1 MSITVDSRLK
11 QDKLAHPAATVGKFA
26 RQDRLLTP
34 ADYKYVFDQAIK
46 TADSAY
52 TILARLNNL
61 AIPRLG
67 VIVSKKNVPQAS
79 ARNRL
84 KRIVRESFRHH
95 KAALPAY
102 DVVVICKAKSA
113 DLMNEK
119 LFEKLQKHWKFF
131 HNHAQ

>member
-1 MSITVDSRLK
+1 MPITVDSNLK
-11 QDKLAHPAATVGKFA
+11 LDKLAHSTAITAKFA
-26 RQDRLLTP
+26 RQHRLLTA

-52 TILARLNNL
+52 TVLARLNTL
-61 AIPRLG
+61 TTPRLG
-67 VIVSKKNVPQAS
+67 VIVSKKNVSQAS

-95 KAALPAY
+95 KATLPAY
-102 DVVVICKAKSA
+102 DIVVICKDKSPH
-113 DLMNEK
+113 LMNDK
-119 LFEKLQKHWKFF
+119 LFEKLQKHWKFL